1 MSIYPFIC
9 PSIHL
14 PVHFLFICPFI
25 HLSVHLSIYLF
36 ICPFIHLSVHLSI
49 YPFICPFIHLS
60 VHLSIYLSIYPFIH
74 SFIHYT
80 QLTTKAIR
88 DYNRARSYLTCVA
101 NKNRVPVF
109 ADISEATLCC
119 VYKLKG
125 YKLHLTHD
133 GRHKRSLLGTSV

>member
-1 MSIYPFIC
+1 MYK
-9 PSIHL
+9 
-14 PVHFLFICPFI
+14 FI
-25 HLSVHLSIYLF
+25 HPS
-36 ICPFIHLSVHLSI
+36 
-49 YPFICPFIHLS
+49 
-60 VHLSIYLSIYPFIH
+60 IH
-74 SFIHYT
+74 SFICPL

-133 GRHKRSLLGTSV
+133 GRHKKSLLGTSV